1 MNKRTLFLVTVKS
14 SIHQDDYYLIA
25 KDETEASNKILE
37 MYKKWDYTSS
47 YVSEIKR
54 LAEEGQYGVP
64 KVLLFEDSDL
74 VKATELLHQVSYSLS
89 SGNAIKPQDMLYSQI
104 TDYLA
109 ERGK

>member
-1 MNKRTLFLVTVKS
+1 MKNILFIVTVKS
-14 SIHQDDYYLIA
+14 GSMLDQEYYIIA
-25 KDETEASNKILE
+25 KTETDASNKILE

-64 KVLLFEDSDL
+64 KVLLFEEPDL
-74 VKATELLHQVSYSLS
+74 SKAIELLQQVSYSLS
-89 SGNAIKPQDMLYSQI
+89 SGNPIKPQDMLYSQI